1 MIEDDRHALAQSL
14 LTLFHSFT
22 STETTC
28 CLTMDFHGTVVII
41 ARVTITQISPV
52 GAVVVVHVGACFSV
66 V

>member
-1 MIEDDRHALAQSL
+1 MIEDDPHALAQSE
-14 LTLFHSFT
+14 TLFHLFT

-41 ARVTITQISPV
+41 ARVAITQISPV